1 MLNNFFGF
9 FFKQNIFLDVPKDYQ
24 FGFQDSATSVMEGLI
39 DLHHS
44 IMFFLILIIIF
55 VFWLIFM
62 IFVDFSDLDR
72 NRYYNNIRNSVV
84 MKNQTHGVMI
94 EVIWTIIPT
103 VIVIFIAVPSFALL
117 YSMEDVLG
125 YFDTVKVTGHQW
137 YWTYEFTFECDE
149 SNNVYRLMEQQNLN
163 NFNKLVDSFDFESG
177 FGFNTP
183 DSSNNN
189 YIFESNLLTDNDR
202 KFMHIDKFSDNVN
215 SDIIKYKLVNYP
227 YYFRLLE
234 TDRFLIIPLR
244 YSIRL
249 LITASDV
256 LHAFAVPSFGIKVD
270 AVPGRINSV
279 VLHVKRPG
287 VFFGQCSELC
297 GVNHG
302 FMPIEVLVP
311 HYNDN
316 LLFEYNN
323 LVK

>member
-1 MLNNFFGF
+1 MLIRFF
-9 FFKQNIFLDVPKDYQ
+9 IFNYLYMDLPRKYQ
-24 FGFQDSATSVMEGLI
+24 LGFQDSATSVMEGLI

-44 IMFFLILIIIF
+44 IMFYLVLIIIF
-55 VFWLIFM
+55 VFWLISVVF
-62 IFVDFSDLDR
+62 IDFSDLDK
-72 NRYYNNIRNSVV
+72 NRFYKNISNSVV
-84 MKNQTHGVMI
+84 MKNQTHGVII

-103 VIVIFIAVPSFALL
+103 IILIFIAIPSFALL

-125 YFDTVKVTGHQW
+125 YFDTIKVTGHQW
-137 YWTYEFTFECDE
+137 YWTYEFNYETLQKVSK
-149 SNNVYRLMEQQNLN
+149 SNYDNYLN
-163 NFNKLVDSFDFESG
+163 KNNIVKRDDLLVEDSFL
-177 FGFNTP
+177 
-183 DSSNNN
+183 
-189 YIFESNLLTDNDR
+189 FESNLLTDTDR
-202 KFMHIDKFSDNVN
+202 KFIHSNNN
-215 SDIIKYKLVNYP
+215 SNIFKYNYIYYP
-227 YYFRLLE
+227 NYFRLLE
-234 TDRFLIIPLR
+234 TDRFLLIPLR

-287 VFFGQCSELC
+287 IFFGQCSELC